1 MARYTTEVRTICENY
16 AGLDEMAGGSRVN
29 EVIEASRDKVFDF
42 WFPVFDEAYRSVIE
56 TKILRHY
63 YTREI
68 GFETVGLWKL
78 KLETRLNEVMPYF
91 NQLYESTLLE
101 FNPFYDVDLTVTHE
115 GSGTDDTGQTS
126 KYSDK
131 VDGSSMSDTSNRR
144 EGSTAVDSTSK
155 TDYSG
160 NQVETPNIIVG
171 TGNTEASAST
181 NKETIGVQ
189 HDVTNSSDDS
199 WKLYSETPQQ
209 TLAGIQ
215 GRNVVP
221 GSTAASVAGS
231 DGKYYYLTTAEE
243 DVADHVTD
251 TVRDERVNLNATN
264 ATVTNSGSTR
274 TTGDTTTVENNSS
287 TTKADGT
294 TTVSDATTGNVTAT
308 SSSTSTRNSDT
319 VKQAVSTEQYVTRT
333 VGKRGGTNY
342 AKLLRDYRS
351 TMLNIDVEV
360 IESLSDLFML
370 LW

>member
-1 MARYTTEVRTICENY
+1 MARYTTEVRTICEHY

-29 EVIEASRDKVFDF
+29 EIIEASRDKVFDF

-101 FNPFYDVDLTVTHE
+101 FNPFYDVDVTVTHE

-144 EGSTAVDSTSK
+144 EGSTVVDSTSNTYYK
-155 TDYSG
+155 G
-160 NQVETPNIIVG
+160 NRVETPDITVG

-181 NKETIGVQ
+181 NKETVGVQ

-243 DVADHVTD
+243 DVADHITD

-274 TTGDTTTVENNSS
+274 TTGKTTTGEENSS

-294 TTVSDATTGNVTAT
+294 TTVTEATTGNVTGT

-333 VGKRGGTNY
+333 VGKRGGENY

>member
-1 MARYTTEVRTICENY
+1 M
-16 AGLDEMAGGSRVN
+16 
-29 EVIEASRDKVFDF
+29 
-42 WFPVFDEAYRSVIE
+42 
-56 TKILRHY
+56 
-63 YTREI
+63 
-68 GFETVGLWKL
+68 
-78 KLETRLNEVMPYF
+78 
-91 NQLYESTLLE
+91 
-101 FNPFYDVDLTVTHE
+101 
-115 GSGTDDTGQTS
+115 
-126 KYSDK
+126 
-131 VDGSSMSDTSNRR
+131 
-144 EGSTAVDSTSK
+144 
-155 TDYSG
+155 
-160 NQVETPNIIVG
+160 
-171 TGNTEASAST
+171 
-181 NKETIGVQ
+181 
-189 HDVTNSSDDS
+189 
-199 WKLYSETPQQ
+199 
-209 TLAGIQ
+209 
-215 GRNVVP
+215 P

-231 DGKYYYLTTAEE
+231 NGKYYYLTTAEE

-294 TTVSDATTGNVTAT
+294 TAVTDATTGNVTGT

-333 VGKRGGTNY
+333 VGKRGGANY

>member
-1 MARYTTEVRTICENY
+1 MARYTTEVRTVCEYY
-16 AGLDEMAGGSRVN
+16 AGLDAMAPGSRVN
-29 EVIEASRDKVFDF
+29 DVIEAAREKVFDF
-42 WFPVFDEAYRSVIE
+42 DFPVFDESYRSVIE

-126 KYSDK
+126 KSKGTTDGRSVSD
-131 VDGSSMSDTSNRR
+131 SSTQRN
-144 EGSTAVDSTSK
+144 GSTVVESTAK
-155 TDYSG
+155 TDTG
-160 NQVETPNIIVG
+160 GKTVETPNITVG
-171 TGNTEASAST
+171 TGNTEASMSES
-181 NKETIGVQ
+181 KETIGRQ
-189 HDVTNSSDDS
+189 HDVSNGSDDS

-209 TLAGIQ
+209 TLAGIK
-215 GRNVVP
+215 GRPLVP
-221 GSTAASVAGS
+221 GSTAASVPDN

-243 DVADHVTD
+243 SVADHVND
-251 TVRDERVNLNATN
+251 TVRDEHVNLNATN
-264 ATVTNSGSTR
+264 GTVTNNGSTR
-274 TTGDTTTVENNSS
+274 TTGDTTTVDEGTS
-287 TTKADGT
+287 TTESDGT
-294 TTVSDATTGNVTAT
+294 TTMTDSTSSNVTGTT
-308 SSSTSTRNSDT
+308 SSTVSRESDT

-333 VGKRGGTNY
+333 IGKSGGANY
-342 AKLLRDYRS
+342 AKLLRDYRT

>member
-1 MARYTTEVRTICENY
+1 MARYTTEVRTVCEHY
-16 AGLDEMAGGSRVN
+16 AGLDEMASGSHVN
-29 EVIEASRDKVFDF
+29 EVIEAAREKVFDF
-42 WFPVFDEAYRSVIE
+42 WFPMFDESYRSVIE

-115 GSGTDDTGQTS
+115 GSGTDDMGQTHKS
-126 KYSDK
+126 SDA
-131 VDGSSMSDTSNRR
+131 VDGKTVSDTSNVRN
-144 EGSTAVDSTSK
+144 GTTVVDGKSK
-155 TDYSG
+155 TDASG
-160 NQVETPNIIVG
+160 TNVETPNITVG
-171 TGNTEASAST
+171 TGNTEASEST
-181 NKETIGVQ
+181 NKETVGRQ
-189 HDVTNSSDDS
+189 HDATNASDDT

-215 GRNVVP
+215 GRTVVA
-221 GSTAASVAGS
+221 GSTAANVPGS

-251 TVRDERVNLNATN
+251 TVRDERVNINATN
-264 ATVTNSGSTR
+264 GTVTNSGSTR
-274 TTGDTTTVENNSS
+274 TTGDTTTTDES
-287 TTKADGT
+287 TSTVKTDGT
-294 TTVSDATTGNVTAT
+294 TTVTDNATGNVTGT
-308 SSSTSTRNSDT
+308 TSSTSTRNSDT

-333 VGKRGGTNY
+333 VGKRGGANY
-342 AKLLRDYRS
+342 AKLLKDYRT

>member
-1 MARYTTEVRTICENY
+1 MARYTTEVRTVCEYY
-16 AGLDEMAGGSRVN
+16 AGLDAMAPGSRVN
-29 EVIEASRDKVFDF
+29 DVIEAAREKVFDF
-42 WFPVFDEAYRSVIE
+42 DFPVFDESYRSVIE

-115 GSGTDDTGQTS
+115 GSGTDDMGQTS
-126 KYSDK
+126 KSSDA
-131 VDGSSMSDTSNRR
+131 VDGKSVSATSTNRN
-144 EGSTAVDSTSK
+144 GTTVVDGTAK
-155 TDYSG
+155 TDSNG
-160 NQVETPNIIVG
+160 KVVETPNITVG
-171 TGNTEASAST
+171 TGNTEASES
-181 NKETIGVQ
+181 KSSETVGRQ

-209 TLAGIQ
+209 TLAGIK
-215 GRNVVP
+215 GRKVVP
-221 GSTAASVAGS
+221 GSTAASVAGE

-243 DVADHVTD
+243 NVGDNVAD

-264 ATVTNSGSTR
+264 AKVTNSGSTR
-274 TTGDTTTVENNSS
+274 TTGDTTTVDDNSS
-287 TTKADGT
+287 TTKTDGT
-294 TTVSDATTGNVTAT
+294 TTVTDASTGNVTDT
-308 SSSTSTRNSDT
+308 TSSTSTRNSDT

-333 VGKRGGTNY
+333 IGKSGGANY
-342 AKLLRDYRS
+342 AKLLRDYRT